1 MSIVLRLKEY
11 IDYKKINIATFE
23 KSVGISNASF
33 GKPAKTGGS
42 IGTDK
47 LEKILSV
54 YTDISPEWLLTGK
67 GAMLKREEIPS
78 VPIGDKVTIY
88 DSPTTKG
95 LPYYDV
101 DIAAGFDE
109 FIDNP
114 SFLPTY
120 YIDFKPY
127 NHASFWCNVT
137 GRSMEPVIHHGDIVA
152 LKECRLEEVLY
163 GEIYAVIMD
172 DVRTIKIVRKGSSPD
187 KIKLVPINTEEFD
200 EQEFLIKN
208 LRVLYKVVGNMRP
221 CF

>member
-1 MSIVLRLKEY
+1 MPTILSRIKTIADKEGMTVSAMERCIGASKGVLSRAISQGTDIQSKWIQSIV
-11 IDYKKINIATFE
+11 E
-23 KSVGISNASF
+23 KF
-33 GKPAKTGGS
+33 PQ
-42 IGTDK
+42 
-47 LEKILSV
+47 
-54 YTDISPEWLLTGK
+54 YSPTWLLTGK
-67 GAMLKREEIPS
+67 GNPLNQDK
-78 VPIGDKVTIY
+78 PIGATTLDAIVY
-88 DSPTTKG
+88 DRPTSQG

-101 DIAAGFDE
+101 DIAAGFDG

-114 SFLPTY
+114 SVLPTY

-208 LRVLYKVVGNMRP
+208 LRALYKVVGNMRP